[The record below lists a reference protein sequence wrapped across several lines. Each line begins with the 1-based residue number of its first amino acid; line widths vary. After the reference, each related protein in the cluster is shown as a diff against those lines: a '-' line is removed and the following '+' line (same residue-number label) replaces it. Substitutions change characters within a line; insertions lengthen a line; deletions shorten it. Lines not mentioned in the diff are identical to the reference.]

1 LRTSLLIL
9 ARGCV
14 SRDMRDPNSCTQAPG
29 KMCNGSRRRWC
40 YTNLGVVLNLAVELR
55 RDWSTWFS
63 VAEMYAEETNVEVD
77 VLSNGQQRF

>member
-1 LRTSLLIL
+1 
-9 ARGCV
+9 
-14 SRDMRDPNSCTQAPG
+14 
-29 KMCNGSRRRWC
+29 MCNGSRRRWC